1 MHQRSVE
8 TDVIFCASEQARSYR
23 ITATNYGCAA
33 SMSAY
38 ACDQAAE
45 ETTRLRRLLLRPRR
59 RRAGLA
65 SGHTRAFIRT
75 TMSHEQHA
83 AFRDVAFRAD
93 ESMQLH
99 ARDIVLDNVGED

>member
-1 MHQRSVE
+1 MHQRSFE
-8 TDVIFCASEQARSYR
+8 ADVIFSANELARRYR
-23 ITATNYGCAA
+23 ITATNYRCAA

-45 ETTRLRRLLLRPRR
+45 ETTRLRRLLLHPRR

-65 SGHTRAFIRT
+65 GGHARAFIRT
-75 TMSHEQHA
+75 AMSHEQHA
-83 AFRDVAFRAD
+83 TFRDVAFRAD